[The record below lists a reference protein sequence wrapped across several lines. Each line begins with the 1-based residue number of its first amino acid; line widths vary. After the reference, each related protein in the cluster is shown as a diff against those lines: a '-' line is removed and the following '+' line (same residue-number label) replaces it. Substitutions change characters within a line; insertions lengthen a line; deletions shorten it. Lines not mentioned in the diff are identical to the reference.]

1 MRVLIAAFFA
11 CLPAMAEAQ
20 EAPPVSAFANPPDME
35 RPTISPDGRHVAYF
49 THIDGEP
56 ALAVTDLEAMS
67 SDTLDISIVRP
78 GEIRWASDS
87 VVLMTGSE
95 LRNIGGV
102 RGGVDVS
109 AVFSVDLA
117 DGFEARQLLRR
128 DQRVRFAVG
137 NRIIG
142 VDWET
147 GRVLIPAF
155 ADQRRYSLFS
165 VDPTTDNAVIEQRG
179 DPSGGAWFVDEN
191 GAAAA
196 RVTYSND
203 RNRQR
208 VVAFNDGAPREVFDE
223 GDADLPFF
231 RGVGLLADGRLG
243 VTVSILGGV
252 DAEDRTRGLHALSL
266 ETGELE
272 GEVWAHPDYDIV
284 SLRTD
289 PYSNLIIGAA
299 YGDETSI
306 RVHWL
311 DEDIAAAQAALNAN
325 FGNDGPTPRILN
337 WTRDR
342 TRFIAVYE
350 EPSSAPLYLLFNRET
365 GAVSL
370 LGQARAALP
379 SGQLPQ
385 RISISYPARDGTM
398 IPAMLTQ
405 PGGPGPHPTVI
416 MPHGGPAARDYPGFD
431 YMAHFLA
438 SRGYAVLQ
446 PNFRGSDGYGQAWEL
461 AGWGQ
466 WGEEGVMQTDLTDG
480 ALALIRA
487 QLAQPGRIC
496 IVGASYGG
504 YAALSGAIHTPD
516 LYACTVAIAPIT
528 DLPAMLEYDRD
539 RFGDRSWITR
549 YWELS
554 YAGEDERARN
564 ALLRSLSPSRMAD
577 RITGPVLLIHGRD
590 DSVVPLQQSETM
602 RNALRRED
610 ADVELIDI
618 TGGDH
623 WLSYADMR
631 AEVLEALDDFLA
643 DHIGEANQN

>member
-1 MRVLIAAFFA
+1 MRVLFAAAIA
-11 CLPAMAEAQ
+11 CLTALAHAQ
-20 EAPPVSAFANPPDME
+20 EAPPVSAFANPPDMDQA
-35 RPTISPDGRHVAYF
+35 TISPDGRHVAYF
-49 THIDGEP
+49 TQIDGAP
-56 ALAVTDLEAMS
+56 ALAVTNLEQMS
-67 SDTLDISIVRP
+67 SDTLDISTVRP
-78 GEIRWASDS
+78 GEIRWASDT

-142 VDWET
+142 VDWER

-155 ADQRRYSLFS
+155 ADQRRYSLFA

-179 DPSGGAWFVDEN
+179 DPSGGAWFVDET

-196 RVTYSND
+196 RVSYSND

-208 VVAFNDGAPREVFDE
+208 VVAFNDGQPREVFDE
-223 GDADLPFF
+223 GDAELPFF
-231 RGVGLLADGRLG
+231 SGVGLLADGRLG
-243 VTVSILGGV
+243 VTISILGGA
-252 DAEDRTRGLHALSL
+252 DEEDRTRGLYALSL

-284 SLRTD
+284 GLRTD
-289 PYSNLIIGAA
+289 PYSNLIIGAS
-299 YGDETSI
+299 YGDETSM

-311 DEDIAAAQAALNAN
+311 DAEIAEAQTALNAN
-325 FGNDGPTPRILN
+325 FDADGPTPRILN

-342 TRFIAVYE
+342 TRFIALYE
-350 EPSSAPLYLLFNRET
+350 EPASPPLYLIFDRDT
-365 GAVSL
+365 GRVSL

-379 SGQLPQ
+379 TGQLPQ

-398 IPAMLTQ
+398 IPAMLTR
-405 PGGPGPHPTVI
+405 PATPGPHPTVI

-438 SRGYAVLQ
+438 TRGYAVLQ

-466 WGEEGVMQTDLTDG
+466 WGEDGVMLTDVTDG

-487 QLAQPGRIC
+487 QVAQPGQIC
-496 IVGASYGG
+496 IAGASYGG
-504 YAALSGAIHTPD
+504 YAALSGAIHMPD
-516 LYACTVAIAPIT
+516 LYACAIAIAPIT

-564 ALLRSLSPSRMAD
+564 SLLRDLSPSRMAD
-577 RITGPVLLIHGRD
+577 RINAPVLLIHGRD

-618 TGGDH
+618 VGGDH
-623 WLSYADMR
+623 WLSYAETR
-631 AEVLEALDDFLA
+631 VVVLEAMEAFLA
-643 DHIGEANQN
+643 EHIGGGE